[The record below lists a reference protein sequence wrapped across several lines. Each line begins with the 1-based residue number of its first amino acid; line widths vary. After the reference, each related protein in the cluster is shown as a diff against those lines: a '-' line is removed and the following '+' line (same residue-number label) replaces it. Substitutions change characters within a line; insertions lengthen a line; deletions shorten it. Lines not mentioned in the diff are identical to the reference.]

1 MARPRMRVE
10 GAAAIALAL
19 AVSGAPAA
27 MYKWVDEHGRV
38 QYSDKP
44 PADRGKSAVQM
55 TNRGIVIKKIAPGM
69 TPEEKKAREEELAR
83 KKEEELRAAEQR
95 KRDHA
100 LLQSFTNVEEIDMK
114 SDREVQ
120 SIEAMIATLRG
131 QERSAVERLAD
142 DRRRLDSYTR
152 RRKPPPDS
160 MHEELRE
167 SEAQL
172 QVIRDEIERR
182 EQEIAATRTKYQA
195 LKKRYRQLREEA
207 QARAAAVAE
216 PSAAPAPAGK

>member
-1 MARPRMRVE
+1 MRLERAV
-10 GAAAIALAL
+10 GAVLLGLAL
-19 AVSGAPAA
+19 GSSQAA
-27 MYKWVDEHGRV
+27 MYKWVDENGRV

-44 PADRGKSAVQM
+44 PVEQGKKGAVQM